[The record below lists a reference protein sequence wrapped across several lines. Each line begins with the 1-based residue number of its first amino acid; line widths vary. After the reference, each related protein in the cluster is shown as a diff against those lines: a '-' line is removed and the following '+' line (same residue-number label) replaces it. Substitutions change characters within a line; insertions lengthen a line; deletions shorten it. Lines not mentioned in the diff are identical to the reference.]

1 MRNLTVLLGWF
12 FLVAEIAADPVW
24 IDVRT
29 EAEFRAGHLEGVNE
43 RIDFDRIGPGVA
55 ALNLPADTEIRLYC
69 RSGNRAGIA
78 PTDPAAAG
86 LPSCAEC
93 RQSGGCPPPVA
104 AGASL
109 TEQAQCLFQHL
120 KSGAFP
126 GCLLAQMATVQ
137 AGAR

>member
-78 PTDPAAAG
+78 
-86 LPSCAEC
+86 
-93 RQSGGCPPPVA
+93 RQILLQQGYRHVQNVG
-104 AGASL
+104 SL
-109 TEQAQCLFQHL
+109 ED
-120 KSGAFP
+120 
-126 GCLLAQMATVQ
+126 
-137 AGAR
+137 ARRLWQQEHP